1 MFIGKENFKLFLLL
15 DDMIVYTENSRESTT
30 TKIKLLELSS
40 NYRKAEGYKIKAQ
53 TGLLTHQ

>member
-1 MFIGKENFKLFLLL
+1 MWIGKENCKLFLLL
-15 DDMIVYTENSRESTT
+15 DDMIIYIENFREST
-30 TKIKLLELSS
+30 TKIKLLQLSS